1 MTLIVENVN
10 KDLEKAIKAMARL
23 ANAKVRNGDCMQS
36 KTSLESKSAVK
47 GKGGLKAALKELQD
61 MEKNPQNYK
70 TYDNAKDMLKDCLQ

>member
-47 GKGGLKAALKELQD
+47 SKGGLKAALKEY
-61 MEKNPQNYK
+61 KNDKKAGKIK
-70 TYDNAKDMLKDCLQ
+70 TYDSFEEFEKDLLQG